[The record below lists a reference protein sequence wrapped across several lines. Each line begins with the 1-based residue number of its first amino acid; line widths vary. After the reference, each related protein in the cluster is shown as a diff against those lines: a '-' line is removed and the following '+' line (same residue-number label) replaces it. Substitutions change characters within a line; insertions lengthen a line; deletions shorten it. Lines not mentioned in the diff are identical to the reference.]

1 MGFSRQPGFPVPVF
15 YAICHRHIDQARERQ
30 AVVFRLGAR
39 FISLCL
45 CTGPPPI
52 AMSLAPPWYPT
63 HPSYKPYP
71 KLPLHLRLRIR
82 PSRPRRRA
90 MSISLTPALPDHDTF
105 LTTGRYIPT
114 LQGLAD
120 YLVSH
125 CRVDGY
131 INLSRANGTGVT
143 DTITFLYEQGQC
155 WATGHFTGGER
166 DGERRTRALFKRRER
181 TAVDYISSLLKE
193 IANEGYP
200 FVAVNCKTY
209 IEPRPVDEL
218 GNPLSCLRRVGASTE
233 KRAAFVGEAHVL
245 RAMGARVPSGVQEGD
260 LAIVQL
266 DPASLLKWRGVE
278 ESKLCW

>member
-1 MGFSRQPGFPVPVF
+1 
-15 YAICHRHIDQARERQ
+15 
-30 AVVFRLGAR
+30 
-39 FISLCL
+39 
-45 CTGPPPI
+45 
-52 AMSLAPPWYPT
+52 
-63 HPSYKPYP
+63 
-71 KLPLHLRLRIR
+71 
-82 PSRPRRRA
+82 
-90 MSISLTPALPDHDTF
+90 MSISLTPTLPNYDTF

-114 LQGLAD
+114 IHGLAD

-125 CRVDGY
+125 CKVDGY
-131 INLSRANGTGVT
+131 INLSRAQGAGVT

-155 WATGHFTGGER
+155 WATGHFIGNGNGER
-166 DGERRTRALFKRRER
+166 DGEWRTRTLFKRRER

-193 IANEGYP
+193 IANEGHL

-218 GNPLSCLRRVGASTE
+218 GNPLSCLRRVGAGTE
-233 KRAAFVGEAHVL
+233 KRAAFIGEALVL
-245 RAMGARVPSGVQEGD
+245 RSMGARVPSGVPERE